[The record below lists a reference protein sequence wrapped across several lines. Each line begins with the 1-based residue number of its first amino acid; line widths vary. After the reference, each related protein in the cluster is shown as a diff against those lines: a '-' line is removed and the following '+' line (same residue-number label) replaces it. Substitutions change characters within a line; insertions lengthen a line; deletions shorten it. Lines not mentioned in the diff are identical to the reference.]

1 MQTNTDMQGLH
12 RSREVDSSS
21 HLTQDSADLQLQ
33 ILVEL
38 DYFINI
44 YMVAIIIYITFYIV
58 SFFNSTIQCEKSVK
72 VITFKNCTYYFI
84 CRLVRVGFALLLSV
98 A

>member
-1 MQTNTDMQGLH
+1 MNANKH
-12 RSREVDSSS
+12 RHAGFAPITGSRC

-38 DYFINI
+38 DYFI